1 MPRII
6 KVYALVVFAIFASIM
21 LAPVVAFAQETP
33 STSIN
38 IGDLFAPWLE
48 MLVGA
53 VAILIA
59 ALLSWITAMIKQKTG
74 IDIEARHRE
83 ALQTALT
90 NAAGLVLSKV
100 KDSVADKD
108 IDVRNALIRDAIVY
122 VNQAAPDAVK
132 RFGLTPQNLAEKLS
146 AKLGLA
152 SAK

>member
-1 MPRII
+1 MPNII
-6 KVYALVVFAIFASIM
+6 KIYALVVFAIFASIV
-21 LAPVVAFAQETP
+21 LAPVVAFAQDN
-33 STSIN
+33 TSVN
-38 IGDLFAPWLE
+38 VGELLAPWLE

-53 VAILIA
+53 IAVLIA

-90 NAAGLVLSKV
+90 NGAGLILAKV
-100 KDSVADKD
+100 KDSVAGKE
-108 IDVRNALIRDAIVY
+108 IDVRSEIVRDAISY

-132 RFGLTPQNLAEKLS
+132 KFGLTPQDLAEKLM

-152 SAK
+152 AAK